1 MRRLFFAATVLAAA
15 LPAHAEWTGKSEA
28 GLVIASGNTN
38 TETANARLNLQYE
51 TEKWKNTVGG
61 AALYASDEDGKT
73 ANRWETFGELGWK
86 FTERNFVFGAGRYE
100 EDEFSGF
107 DYQATLSGGVGR
119 RFLDNPTTTMVG
131 TLGAGY
137 KFFET
142 RDAFDDVTGVLL
154 EEGRSDSEVVFRSTI
169 DFEHKFTATT
179 SLIDKFIVESG
190 ADNTFVQN
198 DISLQ
203 VKMTDVLA
211 LAVGYGVRHNSN
223 PPVEFKKTDTL
234 TTINL
239 VYDIK

>member
-1 MRRLFFAATVLAAA
+1 MRRLFFAATALAAA

-38 TETANARLNLQYE
+38 TETANAKLNLQYE
-51 TEKWKNTVGG
+51 TDQWKNIVGG
-61 AALYASDEDGKT
+61 AALYASDEDGKI
-73 ANRWETFGELGWK
+73 ANRWETFGEVGWK
-86 FTERNFVFGAGRYE
+86 FTTRNFLFGAGRYE

-107 DYQATLSGGVGR
+107 EYQATLSGGVGR

-137 KFFET
+137 KFVET
-142 RDAFDDVTGVLL
+142 RDSFADTGELI
-154 EEGRSDSEVVFRSTI
+154 ERGSSDSEVVFRSTL

-211 LAVGYGVRHNSN
+211 LAVGYGLRHNSN
-223 PPVEFKKTDTL
+223 PPSEFKKTDTL

>member
-28 GLVIASGNTN
+28 GLVFASGNTD
-38 TETANARLNLQYE
+38 TETANARINMQYE
-51 TEKWKNTVGG
+51 TDKWKNTVGG

-73 ANRWETFGELGWK
+73 ANRWQTFGEVGWK
-86 FTERNFVFGAGRYE
+86 FTERNFLFGAARYE

-107 DYQATLSGGVGR
+107 EYQTTLSGGVGR
-119 RFLDNPTTTMVG
+119 RFMDRPNTTMVG
-131 TLGAGY
+131 TVGAGY

-142 RDAFDDVTGVLL
+142 RSSFDTETGALI
-154 EEGRSDSEVVFRSTI
+154 EPGRSDSEVVFRGTL
-169 DFEHKFTATT
+169 DFEHKLTATT
-179 SLIDKFIVESG
+179 SVTNKFITESG
-190 ADNTFVQN
+190 ADNTFMQN

-211 LAVGYGVRHNSN
+211 LAVGYGVRHNSS
-223 PPVEFKKTDTL
+223 PPPEFKKTDTL

>member
-51 TEKWKNTVGG
+51 TEQWKNIIGG
-61 AALYASDEDGKT
+61 AALYSSDEEGKT

-107 DYQATLSGGVGR
+107 EYQATLSGGVGR

-137 KFFET
+137 KFLET
-142 RDAFDDVTGVLL
+142 RDAFDEETGALI
-154 EEGRSDSEVVFRSTI
+154 EEGDSSSEVVFRSTL

-179 SLIDKFIVESG
+179 NLVDKFIVESG
-190 ADNTFVQN
+190 VNNTFVQN

-223 PPVEFKKTDTL
+223 PPAEFKKTDTL

>member
-15 LPAHAEWTGKSEA
+15 VPAHAQWTGKGEA
-28 GLVIASGNTN
+28 GMVFASGNTD
-38 TETANARLNLQYE
+38 TETANGKLNLKYE
-51 TEKWKNTVGG
+51 TEQWKNLLGG
-61 AALYASDEDGKT
+61 AVLYASDEDGKT

-86 FTERNFVFGAGRYE
+86 FTERNFLFGAGRYE

-107 DYQATLSGGVGR
+107 NYQATLSGGVGR
-119 RFLDNPTTTMVG
+119 RFLDNPTTTMVA
-131 TLGAGY
+131 TIGAGY

-142 RDAFDDVTGVLL
+142 RDAVDEETGALL
-154 EEGRSDSEVVFRSTI
+154 ERGESDSQVVFRATF

-179 SLIDKFIVESG
+179 SLVDKFISESG
-190 ADNTFVQN
+190 SENTFVQN

-211 LAVGYGVRHNSN
+211 LAVGYGVRYNSN

-239 VYDIK
+239 VYEIK

>member
-1 MRRLFFAATVLAAA
+1 MRRLFFAATAMAAA
-15 LPAHAEWTGKSEA
+15 LPAHAEWTGQSEA
-28 GLVIASGNTN
+28 GLVVASGNTN
-38 TETANARLNLQYE
+38 TETANAKINMKYE
-51 TEKWKNTVGG
+51 TDHWKNLVGG
-61 AALYASDEDGKT
+61 AALYASDEDGKI

-86 FTERNFVFGAGRYE
+86 FTERNFLFGAGRYE

-107 DYQATLSGGVGR
+107 EYQATVSGGVGR
-119 RFLDNPTTTMVG
+119 RFLDRPNTTMVG
-131 TLGAGY
+131 TIGAGY
-137 KFFET
+137 RFLET
-142 RDAFDDVTGVLL
+142 RDSFDSDTGALIQ
-154 EEGRSDSEVVFRSTI
+154 EGSSDREVVFRSTL

-179 SLIDKFIVESG
+179 ALVDKFIMESG

-211 LAVGYGVRHNSN
+211 LAVGYSVRYNSN
-223 PPVEFKKTDTL
+223 PPVEFKKTDAL

>member
-1 MRRLFFAATVLAAA
+1 MRRSFFAATVLAAA

-38 TETANARLNLQYE
+38 TETANARVNLKYE

-61 AALYASDEDGKT
+61 AALYASDEEGKT

-86 FTERNFVFGAGRYE
+86 FTERNFLFGAGRYE
-100 EDEFSGF
+100 QDEFSGF
-107 DYQATLSGGVGR
+107 EYQATLSGGVGR
-119 RFLDNPTTTMVG
+119 RFMDRPNTTMVG
-131 TLGAGY
+131 TIGAGY

-142 RDAFDDVTGVLL
+142 RDAFDTETGALI
-154 EEGRSDSEVVFRSTI
+154 EAGRSDSEVVFRGTL

-179 SLIDKFIVESG
+179 SLINKFITEVG
-190 ADNTFVQN
+190 ADNTFVEN
-198 DISLQ
+198 NINLQ

-211 LAVGYGVRHNSN
+211 LAVGYGVRHNSD
-223 PPVEFKKTDTL
+223 PPAEFKQTDTL